1 MAKQVNNNSSIRDK
15 EFYMRQIDTIC
26 LMIKNRAED
35 ILQDWNKGIGKI
47 KITSE
52 ISPNNI
58 PSVIVSKEYL
68 PRGGEEISCLLNENL
83 LENN

>member
-1 MAKQVNNNSSIRDK
+1 MYNQVNINQIRDK

-35 ILQDWNKGIGKI
+35 ILQDWDKGIRTI
-47 KITSE
+47 TITSKIDVE
-52 ISPNNI
+52 NV

>member
-1 MAKQVNNNSSIRDK
+1 MDINK
-15 EFYMRQIDTIC
+15 EFYMKQIDTIC

-35 ILQDWNKGIGKI
+35 ILQDWDKEIRKI
-47 KITSE
+47 EITSE
-52 ISPNNI
+52 ISPDNI

>member
-1 MAKQVNNNSSIRDK
+1 MDINK
-15 EFYMRQIDTIC
+15 EFYMKQIDTIC

-35 ILQDWNKGIGKI
+35 ILQDWDKEIRKI
-47 KITSE
+47 EITSE
-52 ISPNNI
+52 ISPDNI

-83 LENN
+83 LER

>member
-1 MAKQVNNNSSIRDK
+1 MDINK
-15 EFYMRQIDTIC
+15 EFYMKQIDTIC

-35 ILQDWNKGIGKI
+35 ILQDWDKGIRKI
-47 KITSE
+47 EITSE
-52 ISPNNI
+52 ISPDNI

-68 PRGGEEISCLLNENL
+68 PGGGEEISCLLNENL